1 MEKIKLKIE
10 VLKYKITLFTTML
23 GSGIFLLVNKDNIL
37 KTVNEIILYSVLWFL
52 LVYGVIGFV
61 NNLFK
66 LNQEEKKI

>member
-10 VLKYKITLFTTML
+10 VLKYKITLFTTTL
-23 GSGIFLLVNKDNIL
+23 GAGIFLLINKENVLESI
-37 KTVNEIILYSVLWFL
+37 NEIIFYSVLWFL
-52 LVYGVIGFV
+52 LVYGIVGFV

>member
-23 GSGIFLLVNKDNIL
+23 GSGIYLLINKDNIL

-52 LVYGVIGFV
+52 LVYGIIGFV

>member
-10 VLKYKITLFTTML
+10 VLKYKITLFTTIL
-23 GSGIFLLVNKDNIL
+23 GAGIFLLINKENVLESI
-37 KTVNEIILYSVLWFL
+37 NEIIFYSVLWFL
-52 LVYGVIGFV
+52 LVYGIVGFV

>member
-23 GSGIFLLVNKDNIL
+23 GSGIFLLINKDNIL
-37 KTVNEIILYSVLWFL
+37 KTVNELILYSVLWFL
-52 LVYGVIGFV
+52 LVYGIVGFI

>member
-23 GSGIFLLVNKDNIL
+23 GSGIFLLINKDNIL
-37 KTVNEIILYSVLWFL
+37 KTVNEVILYSVLWFL
-52 LVYGVIGFV
+52 LVYGIVGFI